1 MADNKSTKN
10 ETLSHE
16 RVQKLGTLAR
26 LHVSP
31 DESAQLTEKLNSILE
46 YVRKLEA
53 IDVTG
58 VEPMS
63 HVHGVQNVFRD
74 DVLQPSMPNDEGLRN
89 APDRSGRFIRVP
101 IIIE

>member
-1 MADNKSTKN
+1 MKDSNPSNN

-16 RVQKLGTLAR
+16 RVQKLGNLAR
-26 LHVSP
+26 LHVSA
-31 DESAQLTEKLNSILE
+31 DEAAQLTEKLNSILE

-53 IDVTG
+53 IDVSN

-63 HVHGVQNVFRD
+63 HVHGVVNVFRD
-74 DVLQPSMPNDEGLRN
+74 DRLQPSMSNEEGLKN

-101 IIIE
+101 IIVE